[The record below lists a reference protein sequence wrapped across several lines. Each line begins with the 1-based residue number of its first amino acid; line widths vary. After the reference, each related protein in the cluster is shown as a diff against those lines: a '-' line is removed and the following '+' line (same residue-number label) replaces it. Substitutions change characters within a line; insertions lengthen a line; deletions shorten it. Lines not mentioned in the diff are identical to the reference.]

1 MNIAWE
7 SIFSIFPKP
16 KAREIP
22 EEEQFWLNLSCA
34 VILQALEDWNFL
46 DQGEEVRLRLD
57 SNMVYTI
64 EVENFFLGKWFEFLL
79 SYTLPSI
86 PADVVREKLN
96 CTEGAVNARQAHR
109 TEDQKKVETR
119 YLKVCPNFR
128 RTGIRY
134 GGEEPKPKK
143 TTRKY
148 RRRKRTVTDHLRDE
162 RGGSSCLDSRKTQS

>member
-1 MNIAWE
+1 MTIAWE

-16 KAREIP
+16 KEREIP

-57 SNMVYTI
+57 CNMVYTI

-79 SYTLPSI
+79 SYTLPNI

-96 CTEGAVNARQAHR
+96 CTEGAVNERQAHR

-128 RTGIRY
+128 RKGVRY
-134 GGEEPKPKK
+134 GGEEPKPPK

-148 RRRKRTVTDHLRDE
+148 RRRKRTVTDHLRNE
-162 RGGSSCLDSRKTQS
+162 GGGSSCLDSQKIQS

>member
-16 KAREIP
+16 KEREIP
-22 EEEQFWLNLSCA
+22 EEEQFWLDLSAA
-34 VILQALEDWNFL
+34 VILQAIEDWNFL
-46 DQGEEVRLRLD
+46 NHGNEVRLRLD

-64 EVENFFLGKWFEFLL
+64 EVEDFFLGKWFEFLL
-79 SYTLPSI
+79 SYTLPYI
-86 PADVVREKLN
+86 PADTVRERLEI
-96 CTEGAVNARQAHR
+96 TEGAINARQAHR
-109 TEDQKKVETR
+109 SQDEKKVETR

-143 TTRKY
+143 ATRKY
-148 RRRKRTVTDHLRDE
+148 RRRKRTVTDHSGNE
-162 RGGSSCLDSRKTQS
+162 GG